1 MCLGFY
7 RHSTVRGKELRANQ
21 PRNRAQVV
29 HTQPAAHAAATVVAK
44 QRVQHFP
51 GLIQRWQSGEV
62 IRRQHRL
69 IGDVQPAHDDIQP
82 AVEHFSRRFRV
93 DGDVKFRIRRK
104 VAALAEP
111 PMITRRRILKRHS
124 GYWVSRSAMLVN
136 GPIAT
141 SVIGSGACI
150 SASRI
155 A

>member
-1 MCLGFY
+1 M
-7 RHSTVRGKELRANQ
+7 
-21 PRNRAQVV
+21 

-104 VAALAEP
+104 VAAPGGAAHDHQA
-111 PMITRRRILKRHS
+111 TDVKAAFGILGQQKRNV
-124 GYWVSRSAMLVN
+124 G
-136 GPIAT
+136 
-141 SVIGSGACI
+141 
-150 SASRI
+150 
-155 A
+155 